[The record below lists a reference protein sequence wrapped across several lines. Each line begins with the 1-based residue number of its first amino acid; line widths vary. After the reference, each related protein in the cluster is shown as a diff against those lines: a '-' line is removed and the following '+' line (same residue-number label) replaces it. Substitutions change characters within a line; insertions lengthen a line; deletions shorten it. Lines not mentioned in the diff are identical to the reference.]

1 MILVFK
7 IFKNLLSLTFI
18 YLNSGA
24 LLIYILQKYVWKL
37 QKNSEIKFFLNLKQ
51 NLNKWPVY
59 VVIHKF

>member
-51 NLNKWPVY
+51 NLNK
-59 VVIHKF
+59 